1 MLPLKSLWFTRQS
14 FSLSH
19 SHFIFIY
26 LSCHNLCCT
35 CNVPPACW
43 TVLSDSLWAVTAAVC
58 AGLQPR
64 AQLSWKKTV
73 AISFGSSK
81 RFFACLQL
89 RLELVLCLFTC
100 CRCCCWAGGTYYARI
115 WYAVWLWQLLPASFF
130 FANSRY
136 QGDIISLGPRG
147 HVTARILLRLPV
159 CLSACVL
166 AILCLYHG
174 SKRFSSVRF
183 ACNKSCTNKQKQQQ
197 KRKSFC

>member
-1 MLPLKSLWFTRQS
+1 MLHLQLP
-14 FSLSH
+14 H
-19 SHFIFIY
+19 
-26 LSCHNLCCT
+26 
-35 CNVPPACW
+35 ACW

-73 AISFGSSK
+73 AISFGRSK
-81 RFFACLQL
+81 RFFACLQV

-197 KRKSFC
+197 KRKSFF

>member
-1 MLPLKSLWFTRQS
+1 MLHLQL
-14 FSLSH
+14 
-19 SHFIFIY
+19 
-26 LSCHNLCCT
+26 
-35 CNVPPACW
+35 PPACW
-43 TVLSDSLWAVTAAVC
+43 TVLSDSLWAVTAAVW

-89 RLELVLCLFTC
+89 RLELVLCLLTC

-130 FANSRY
+130 FFQLSLSRRHNLIGP
-136 QGDIISLGPRG
+136 QGPCHGPYL
-147 HVTARILLRLPV
+147 APSACQSV

-183 ACNKSCTNKQKQQQ
+183 ACNKSCTKKQKQQQ

>member
-35 CNVPPACW
+35 CNFPPACW

-64 AQLSWKKTV
+64 AQLSWTKTV

-130 FANSRY
+130 CQLSLSRRHNLIGP
-136 QGDIISLGPRG
+136 QGPCHGPYLTPPASLS
-147 HVTARILLRLPV
+147 V
-159 CLSACVL
+159 CLPACLQFYACIMAAKGLVL
-166 AILCLYHG
+166 
-174 SKRFSSVRF
+174 F
-183 ACNKSCTNKQKQQQ
+183 ALLATNKQKQQQ